1 MPSSPISPCPSC
13 PPHAAGGHGCAVYS
27 SSVTDAEWAILEPL
41 LPAPGS
47 TAGRGGRPE
56 KHCRRV
62 IVDAILY
69 IVRGGIAWR
78 QLPVEFPPAGTVY
91 AVFARWARSG
101 GWQRILDALRDRL
114 RVRAGRDRCP
124 TAAIIDS
131 QTVPA
136 ADTVPRSSRGWDG
149 AKRTNGVKRHIAV
162 DVNGLLLG
170 VVVTAASIQDRDAA
184 HRLLAALR
192 GSFSTIAL
200 VWADGGYPGR
210 LLIWAKDVLTL
221 TMQIIKRIPRRH
233 WFPRPAPHLGGREK
247 FRVDQQAPPLRARL
261 RNQTRP
267 PRSHGPPRHD
277 HDHDQATRPNLTVFK
292 HPLSV
297 LMLDLDNFK
306 RINDTHGHAT
316 GDRILVAIADTLR
329 RIGGAETVIARVGGE
344 EFLVAEHNGTREAL
358 QTAEAMRLAIAATP
372 WGVTA
377 SLGVSSIRLSS
388 EHQNLDRQIIERLVE
403 VADAAMYEAKRA
415 GGNQVRH
422 VDMAA
427 PRRP

>member
-1 MPSSPISPCPSC
+1 M
-13 PPHAAGGHGCAVYS
+13 
-27 SSVTDAEWAILEPL
+27 TDAEWAILEPL

-91 AVFARWARSG
+91 AVFARWARG
-101 GWQRILDALRDRL
+101 GAWRRILDALRDRL

-162 DVNGLLLG
+162 EVNGLLLA

-192 GSFSTIAL
+192 GSFSTIRL

-221 TMQIIKRIPRRH
+221 TMQIIKRIPGAAGFHVR
-233 WFPRPAPHLGGREK
+233 PRIWVVERSFAL
-247 FRVDQQAPPLRARL
+247 DQQAPPLRARL

-292 HPLSV
+292 HPLTSTDWHTQTIRV
-297 LMLDLDNFK
+297 
-306 RINDTHGHAT
+306 
-316 GDRILVAIADTLR
+316 VA
-329 RIGGAETVIARVGGE
+329 
-344 EFLVAEHNGTREAL
+344 
-358 QTAEAMRLAIAATP
+358 
-372 WGVTA
+372 
-377 SLGVSSIRLSS
+377 
-388 EHQNLDRQIIERLVE
+388 
-403 VADAAMYEAKRA
+403 
-415 GGNQVRH
+415 
-422 VDMAA
+422 
-427 PRRP
+427 

>member
-78 QLPVEFPPAGTVY
+78 QLPVEFPPAATVY

-101 GWQRILDALRDRL
+101 AWQRILDALRDRL

-149 AKRTNGVKRHIAV
+149 GKRTNGVKRHIAV
-162 DVNGLLLG
+162 DVTGLLLA

-192 GSFSTIAL
+192 GSFSTIRL

-210 LLIWAKDVLTL
+210 LLIWAKDALTL
-221 TMQIIKRIPRRH
+221 TMQIIIVFSSPARNHHLPRGRPVGITKEKAESNPRARRSTATVKGPRPGPQRPARKRPRRTIEKRRRQGDH
-233 WFPRPAPHLGGREK
+233 HTIFNPERASHQGQLG
-247 FRVDQQAPPLRARL
+247 
-261 RNQTRP
+261 
-267 PRSHGPPRHD
+267 
-277 HDHDQATRPNLTVFK
+277 
-292 HPLSV
+292 
-297 LMLDLDNFK
+297 
-306 RINDTHGHAT
+306 
-316 GDRILVAIADTLR
+316 
-329 RIGGAETVIARVGGE
+329 
-344 EFLVAEHNGTREAL
+344 
-358 QTAEAMRLAIAATP
+358 
-372 WGVTA
+372 
-377 SLGVSSIRLSS
+377 
-388 EHQNLDRQIIERLVE
+388 
-403 VADAAMYEAKRA
+403 
-415 GGNQVRH
+415 
-422 VDMAA
+422 
-427 PRRP
+427 